1 MSFFGVHNHSAEGSN
16 LRLRDSINKVPEMI
30 EYAHSLGHAGI
41 CFTEHESITSSLDA
55 LKYYDSHKDLE
66 GWENFKVVLGNEI
79 YLCTEDVTA
88 ENKFN
93 NRYPHFILVALNA
106 HGHQGIRELSTK
118 AWTKNSFMH
127 VMMRVPTY
135 YSDLEEMMANYKGDI
150 IRKHRLVLEELYH

>member
-66 GWENFKVVLGNEI
+66 GWFYIVINLRSN
-79 YLCTEDVTA
+79 L
-88 ENKFN
+88 
-93 NRYPHFILVALNA
+93 
-106 HGHQGIRELSTK
+106 
-118 AWTKNSFMH
+118 
-127 VMMRVPTY
+127 
-135 YSDLEEMMANYKGDI
+135 
-150 IRKHRLVLEELYH
+150 